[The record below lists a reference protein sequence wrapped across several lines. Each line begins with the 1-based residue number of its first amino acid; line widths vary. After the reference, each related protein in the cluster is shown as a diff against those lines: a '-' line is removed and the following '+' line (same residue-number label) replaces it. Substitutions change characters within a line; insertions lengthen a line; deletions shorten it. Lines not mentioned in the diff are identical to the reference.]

1 MIAQRLRAAEKRLSA
16 ADIPASYAK
25 YVLNELMLKAHRNLY
40 LEMDQELDLEMGII
54 FDAMIERLLK
64 DEPLAYVL
72 GYQVFLNYQIEVNPT
87 VLIPRP
93 ETEELVMQ
101 VLMEIDQDYA
111 DQPHPTVIDIGCGSG
126 AIAIALKKE
135 EPKLIVM
142 ASDISDVAL
151 NQAKH
156 NAATLEAEIEFMLG
170 SMAQPLIQAKRH
182 VDIIVC
188 NPPYIPEQEIV
199 QNSVI
204 HFEPHVA
211 LFGGDDGLKFYREV
225 LTQAPEVLNHPGL
238 IAFEIGWNQ
247 KETLTSLAK
256 NTLNDPMVTC
266 YKDIQGKDRILII
279 KVK

>member
-1 MIAQRLRAAEKRLSA
+1 MISQIIRAAEKRLLE
-16 ADIPASYAK
+16 ADIPSSYAK
-25 YVLNELMLKAHRNLY
+25 YVLNELMLKENKNLY
-40 LEMDQELDLEMGII
+40 LLMDKECEPKMLET
-54 FDAMIERLLK
+54 FNAMMDRLVL

-72 GYQVFLNYQIEVNPT
+72 GYQVFLNYQIEVNPS

-111 DQPHPTVIDIGCGSG
+111 DMVHPSLIDIGCGSG

-135 EPKLIVM
+135 EPKLTVL
-142 ASDISDVAL
+142 ASDISEVAL

-156 NAATLEAEIEFMLG
+156 NAETLDADIEFILG
-170 SMAQPLIQAKRH
+170 SMAKPLIEAHRK

-188 NPPYIPEQEIV
+188 NPPYIPEKEVV

-204 HFEPHVA
+204 AHEPHVA
-211 LFGGDDGLKFYREV
+211 LFGGEDGLKFYREV
-225 LTQAPEVLNHPGL
+225 LNQAPLVLNHPGM

-247 KETLTSLAK
+247 KEALTNLAK
-256 NTLNDPMVTC
+256 SSLKDPKVTC
-266 YKDIQGKDRILII
+266 YQDIHGKDRILII
-279 KVK
+279 KVN

>member
-1 MIAQRLRAAEKRLSA
+1 MISQLIRLSEKRLIE
-16 ADIPASYAK
+16 ADIPSSYAK
-25 YVLNELMLKAHRNLY
+25 YVLNELMLKENKNLY
-40 LEMDQELDLEMGII
+40 LEMDNELDPQMLETFNRMM
-54 FDAMIERLLK
+54 DKLVL

-72 GYQVFLNYQIEVNPT
+72 GYQVFLNYQIEVNPS

-111 DQPHPTVIDIGCGSG
+111 DVPHPSLIDIGCGSG

-135 EPKLIVM
+135 EPKLIVL
-142 ASDISDVAL
+142 ASDISEVAL

-156 NAATLEAEIEFMLG
+156 NAEILEADIEFLLG
-170 SMAQPLIQAKRH
+170 SMAEPLIDSNRK

-188 NPPYIPEQEIV
+188 NPPYIPEKEVI
-199 QNSVI
+199 QNSVL
-204 HFEPHVA
+204 HYEPHVA

-225 LTQAPEVLNHPGL
+225 LQQAPSVLNHPGL

-247 KETLTSLAK
+247 KQALTDLANSLLK
-256 NTLNDPMVTC
+256 ELQVTC
-266 YKDIQGKDRILII
+266 YQDMAGKDRILII
-279 KVK
+279 KLK